1 MTIAFTTTEKTW
13 IERLVLVGVIAFTLF
28 EWHASRV
35 ALSDMKTSIAKIESA
50 RASASQA
57 TNIAVQ
63 AVLKAAKDAKNPA
76 QKVDTI
82 SKLAALPTPITLE
95 PIAPGALTPP
105 AAIVPASDIQPLL
118 TFTAEC
124 VTCKLKLANDDQQ
137 IKQLTQE
144 RDIAV
149 KTAKGGSFWQRTR
162 KIAKYVGIGIVV
174 GVAAGAAAKR

>member
-1 MTIAFTTTEKTW
+1 MTITITSTERTW
-13 IERLVLVGVIAFTLF
+13 IGRLILVGVIAFALF

-57 TNIAVQ
+57 TSAAVQ
-63 AVLKAAKDAKNPA
+63 VVYKTVQAAKTPA

-82 SKLAALPTPITLE
+82 SKLAVLPTPITLE
-95 PIAPGALTPP
+95 PIAGG
-105 AAIVPASDIQPLL
+105 AIVPASDIQPLL

-162 KIAKYVGIGIVV
+162 KIVKYVGIGIVIGAV
-174 GVAAGAAAKR
+174 GVAVVKK